1 MATNFSI
8 YKNIIIFFLII
19 ILTDAYCNSKPD
31 CNAAVKWQMD
41 FNEVASA
48 SMEGI
53 VNFNN
58 TVTFILVFIMIFV
71 CWVMTNCVYFYMENN
86 NSNISRFTHSN
97 ELEVIWTSVPAIILL
112 FLATPSFSLLYS
124 MDEIADPTI
133 TLKIIGHQW
142 YWSYEFSDYNYL
154 CSDNNM
160 DTKIK
165 YNCYMTDLETMSDKK
180 GYFRLLETNK
190 RILLPIKTHIRLL
203 VSAADVLHSWT
214 VPSFGVKVDACP
226 GRLNQINLFIKRTG
240 LFFGQ
245 CSEICGVNHAFMPI
259 SVVGVEQKIYSIF
272 LYEQMVKYL

>member
-1 MATNFSI
+1 MPTNFSI
-8 YKNIIIFFLII
+8 YKNIIIFFLVI
-19 ILTDAYCNSKPD
+19 ILTDAYCNAKPD

-272 LYEQMVKYL
+272 LYEQMIKYL